1 MLNENDSNHRLNFT
15 SIRNKS
21 KKLQIESDFRRR
33 KAELIR
39 IKAQFVCAKNKLII
53 LAHFYINSNLYRAR
67 VPVEFE
73 L

>member
-1 MLNENDSNHRLNFT
+1 MLNENDSNYQLNST
-15 SIRNKS
+15 SILNKS
-21 KKLQIESDFRRR
+21 KKLRIEADFRRS

-39 IKAQFVCAKNKLII
+39 IKAQLVCAKTQLMI
-53 LAHFYINSNLYRAR
+53 LAHLYINSNLYRAK

>member
-15 SIRNKS
+15 SISNQS
-21 KKLQIESDFRRR
+21 KNLQIEADFRRTE
-33 KAELIR
+33 AELIR
-39 IKAQFVCAKNKLII
+39 IKAQFECAKTQLMI
-53 LAHFYINSNLYRAR
+53 LVPFCINSNLYRAR

>member
-1 MLNENDSNHRLNFT
+1 MLNEDDSNHRLNFT
-15 SIRNKS
+15 SISNKS
-21 KKLQIESDFRRR
+21 KKLQIESEFRRTEA
-33 KAELIR
+33 KLIR

>member
-53 LAHFYINSNLYRAR
+53 LAHFYINSNLYLAR

>member
-1 MLNENDSNHRLNFT
+1 MLNENDSNRGLNFT

-21 KKLQIESDFRRR
+21 KKLQRESEFRRR
-33 KAELIR
+33 EAELIR
-39 IKAQFVCAKNKLII
+39 IKAQFVCAKTQLMI
-53 LAHFYINSNLYRAR
+53 LAPFYINSNLYRAK

>member
-53 LAHFYINSNLYRAR
+53 LAHFYINSNLYRAK

>member
-1 MLNENDSNHRLNFT
+1 MLNENDSNQRFNFT

>member
-15 SIRNKS
+15 SISNKS
-21 KKLQIESDFRRR
+21 KKLQIESEFRRTE
-33 KAELIR
+33 AQLTR

-53 LAHFYINSNLYRAR
+53 LAYFYINSNLYRAR

>member
-1 MLNENDSNHRLNFT
+1 MLNENDSIHRFNFT

-21 KKLQIESDFRRR
+21 KKLQIESEFRRR

-39 IKAQFVCAKNKLII
+39 IKAQFVCAKTKLMI
-53 LAHFYINSNLYRAR
+53 LAPLYINSNLYRAR

>member
-1 MLNENDSNHRLNFT
+1 MLNENDSNHRFNFT

-21 KKLQIESDFRRR
+21 KKLQIESEFRRR
-33 KAELIR
+33 KAKLIR
-39 IKAQFVCAKNKLII
+39 IKAQFVCAKTKSII
-53 LAHFYINSNLYRAR
+53 LAPLYINSNLYRAR

>member
-1 MLNENDSNHRLNFT
+1 MLNENDSNQRFNFT

-21 KKLQIESDFRRR
+21 KKLQIESEFRRTE
-33 KAELIR
+33 AQLIR
-39 IKAQFVCAKNKLII
+39 IKAHLICVQTKLII
-53 LAHFYINSNLYRAR
+53 LAPFYINSNLYRAR

>member
-15 SIRNKS
+15 SISNKS
-21 KKLQIESDFRRR
+21 KKLQIEADFRRR
-33 KAELIR
+33 EAELIR
-39 IKAQFVCAKNKLII
+39 IKAQLVCAKTQLMI
-53 LAHFYINSNLYRAR
+53 LAHFYINSNLYRAK